1 MSKMTIKET
10 VHVIKRLSWLIVG
23 EDGRSSK

>member
-1 MSKMTIKET
+1 MGKMTVKET

-23 EDGRSSK
+23 ENGRSSE

>member
-1 MSKMTIKET
+1 MGKMTVKET

-23 EDGRSSK
+23 EDGRSSE